1 MSVEKV
7 SVSLDKEM
15 LAQTRE
21 RVGRRGISGYVN
33 DALRRQLR
41 RDVLAE
47 LLAEMRELN
56 GPVSKEAMEEVRLLW
71 PSPEDDLPHRPA

>member
-56 GPVSKEAMEEVRLLW
+56 GPVSKEAME
-71 PSPEDDLPHRPA
+71 